1 MKVGHLVFL
10 GLLSSGAQA
19 LVSPTS
25 PSNKNIGIST
35 NNNPAGEP
43 SSSSDNTLATRRGIL
58 SFGLSTLVAVGT
70 ADATFAFDNKID
82 GKWDGQPKRR
92 GGQPK
97 DLGVLPRKDLVGEE
111 YPGLK
116 HCGAAPN
123 CFSSTDFAEDD
134 PDHSIPAWVW
144 PKELGD
150 DGKEKAFAQLV
161 EVLNAYKPGQG
172 GIDGGGF
179 KIIKSDLKNGYIYT
193 QFESYKNGF
202 IDDVEVAWIDG
213 LGERA
218 VQVRSSS
225 RLGYLDY
232 GVNVRRLNY
241 IANDLRSKGWDA
253 KGVDFDAHQNY
264 AIENGLI

>member
-1 MKVGHLVFL
+1 MYEPAMKVGRILLLGALV
-10 GLLSSGAQA
+10 GGAQA
-19 LVSPTS
+19 LVSPASDKNFPPTS
-25 PSNKNIGIST
+25 IDVDTATGSG
-35 NNNPAGEP
+35 
-43 SSSSDNTLATRRGIL
+43 SSMTRRGVL
-58 SFGLSTLVAVGT
+58 SFGLTGLLFLRT
-70 ADATFAFDNKID
+70 ADSAIAFDNKID

-92 GGQPK
+92 GSQAK
-97 DLGVLPRKDLVGEE
+97 DLGILPRKDLVGEE
-111 YPGLK
+111 YMGLK

-123 CFSSTDFAEDD
+123 CFSSTDFVEDD

-144 PKELGD
+144 PKEFGD
-150 DGKEKAFAQLV
+150 DKEKAFAQLADV
-161 EVLNAYKPGQG
+161 IDAYKPGQS

-179 KIIKSDLKNGYIYT
+179 KIFKNDPKNGYIYT

-202 IDDVEVAWIDG
+202 IDDLELAWIDG

-232 GVNVRRLNY
+232 GVNAKRLNY
-241 IANDLRSKGWDA
+241 IAKDLRAKGWDA
-253 KGVDFDAHQNY
+253 KGVDFDTHQNY